1 MLMMVHPTLAW
12 RIVSGW
18 RFLRA
23 IISPGSVRMKS
34 RTPTAWSAS
43 VLARKRGIS
52 EEAGRVLNATRR
64 ILPTDRAYR
73 AASTIA
79 ASSIS
84 YCARRRLHPLAP
96 T

>member
-18 RFLRA
+18 RFFRA

-34 RTPTAWSAS
+34 RTPAAYSAS
-43 VLARKRGIS
+43 ARAMKSGTS
-52 EEAGRVLNATRR
+52 EDAGRVLNATRR
-64 ILPTDRAYR
+64 ILPTERAYR
-73 AASTIA
+73 CASTIA

-84 YCARRRLHPLAP
+84 NSARRRLHPVAP